1 MTEEIEIGPLVE
13 DRRGVRLGV
22 VLILM
27 LFAAASGAMAWNF
40 YGDELRSRLGISR
53 EEEAPRFPANEFPSV
68 TPPND
73 QELALIRDLQ
83 ASEKRTSDQLDTAL
97 QVLISLQTTSKALS
111 DAMAG
116 LTAKV
121 DALQRPAAPVA
132 KRPPPVASRKPPAE
146 APQPADTDPAPADH

>member
-1 MTEEIEIGPLVE
+1 MTDQEFGLLVE
-13 DRRGVRLGV
+13 GRRGARPVV

-27 LFAAASGAMAWNF
+27 LLAAASGAVAWNF

-53 EEEAPRFPANEFPSV
+53 EEEAPRFSANEYPSA
-68 TPPND
+68 PPAND

-83 ASEKRTSDQLDTAL
+83 ASEKRMSDQLDTAL

-111 DAMAG
+111 DAVAA

-132 KRPPPVASRKPPAE
+132 RRQPPVASRKPPAE
-146 APQPADTDPAPADH
+146 APQPVEADPAATDH

>member
-1 MTEEIEIGPLVE
+1 MTEQEFGPLVE
-13 DRRGVRLGV
+13 GRRGARLGV
-22 VLILM
+22 VLVLM
-27 LFAAASGAMAWNF
+27 LLAAASGAVAWNF

-53 EEEAPRFPANEFPSV
+53 EEEAPRFSANEIPSA

-73 QELALIRDLQ
+73 QALALIRDLQ
-83 ASEKRTSDQLDTAL
+83 ASERRTSDQLDTAL

-111 DAMAG
+111 DAVAG

-132 KRPPPVASRKPPAE
+132 RRQAPVVSRKPPGEVPPPAE
-146 APQPADTDPAPADH
+146 TDPAPAGR

>member
-1 MTEEIEIGPLVE
+1 MTEQEFGPLVE
-13 DRRGVRLGV
+13 GRRGARLGV
-22 VLILM
+22 VLVLM
-27 LFAAASGAMAWNF
+27 LLAAASGAVAWNF

-53 EEEAPRFPANEFPSV
+53 EEEAPRFSANEIPSA

-73 QELALIRDLQ
+73 QALALIRDLQ

-111 DAMAG
+111 DAVAG
-116 LTAKV
+116 LSAKV

-132 KRPPPVASRKPPAE
+132 RRQAPVVSRKPPGEVPPPAE
-146 APQPADTDPAPADH
+146 TDPAPAGR

>member
-1 MTEEIEIGPLVE
+1 MTEQEFGPLME
-13 DRRGVRLGV
+13 GRRGARPGV

-27 LFAAASGAMAWNF
+27 LLAAAGGAVAWNF
-40 YGDELRSRLGISR
+40 YGDELRSKLGISR
-53 EEEAPRFPANEFPSV
+53 GEEAPRFSANEFPAAP
-68 TPPND
+68 PPND
-73 QELALIRDLQ
+73 QVLALIRDLQ

-111 DAMAG
+111 DAVAA

-132 KRPPPVASRKPPAE
+132 RRQPPVASRKPPAE
-146 APQPADTDPAPADH
+146 APQPVEADPAATDH

>member
-1 MTEEIEIGPLVE
+1 MTEQEFGLLVE
-13 DRRGVRLGV
+13 GRRGARPV
-22 VLILM
+22 VVVILM
-27 LFAAASGAMAWNF
+27 LLAAASGAVAWNF

-53 EEEAPRFPANEFPSV
+53 EEEAPRFSANEIPSA

-73 QELALIRDLQ
+73 QALALIRDLQ

-111 DAMAG
+111 DAVAG

-132 KRPPPVASRKPPAE
+132 RRQAPVVSRKPPGEVPPPAE
-146 APQPADTDPAPADH
+146 TDPAPAGR

>member
-1 MTEEIEIGPLVE
+1 MTEQEFGPLVE
-13 DRRGVRLGV
+13 GRRGARLGV
-22 VLILM
+22 VLVLM
-27 LFAAASGAMAWNF
+27 LLAAASGAVAWNF

-53 EEEAPRFPANEFPSV
+53 EEEAPRFSANEIPSA

-73 QELALIRDLQ
+73 QALALIRDLQ

-111 DAMAG
+111 DAVAG
-116 LTAKV
+116 LSAKV

-132 KRPPPVASRKPPAE
+132 RRQAPVVSRKPPAE
-146 APQPADTDPAPADH
+146 VAPPAETDPAPASH

>member
-1 MTEEIEIGPLVE
+1 MTEQEFGPLVE
-13 DRRGVRLGV
+13 GRRGARLGV
-22 VLILM
+22 VLVLM
-27 LFAAASGAMAWNF
+27 LLAAASGAVAWNF

-53 EEEAPRFPANEFPSV
+53 EEEAPRFSANEIPSA

-73 QELALIRDLQ
+73 QALALIRDLQ

-111 DAMAG
+111 DAVAG
-116 LTAKV
+116 LSAKV

-132 KRPPPVASRKPPAE
+132 RRQAPVVSRKPPAE
-146 APQPADTDPAPADH
+146 VPPPAETDPAPASH

>member
-1 MTEEIEIGPLVE
+1 MTDQEFGSLVE
-13 DRRGVRLGV
+13 GRRGARLGV

-27 LFAAASGAMAWNF
+27 LLAAASGAFAWNV
-40 YGDELRSRLGISR
+40 YGDELRSRLGIPR
-53 EEEAPRFPANEFPSV
+53 EDEAARFPANEFPPA

-83 ASEKRTSDQLDTAL
+83 ASGKRTSEQLETAL
-97 QVLISLQTTSKALS
+97 QVLISLQTSSKALS
-111 DAMAG
+111 DAVAG

-132 KRPPPVASRKPPAE
+132 RR
-146 APQPADTDPAPADH
+146 

>member
-1 MTEEIEIGPLVE
+1 MTEQEFGPLVE
-13 DRRGVRLGV
+13 GRRGAGPGV

-27 LFAAASGAMAWNF
+27 LLAAAGGAVAWNF

-53 EEEAPRFPANEFPSV
+53 EEEAPRFSANEFPSA

-83 ASEKRTSDQLDTAL
+83 ASGKRTSDQLDTAL

-111 DAMAG
+111 DAVAG

-132 KRPPPVASRKPPAE
+132 RRQPPAASRKPPAE
-146 APQPADTDPAPADH
+146 APQPVEADPAAADR